1 MINAIIINY
10 ISFNTSVGRIKFQ
23 NGTMMK
29 STTEANY
36 LGAVMNDNDKAET
49 SQEIRRR
56 ILSTMPI
63 LKRLDIFW
71 NKTNCG
77 KSWKWLVYN
86 SIIISRLLYGLESL
100 QTTDN
105 TGKLLNTFQLKGL
118 RKILHLHTTYLNR
131 NNSNEFVYQRAN
143 EIIGAPFQGFLCKIR
158 PLILTEILETK
169 RLKLL
174 GHVLRRPRSHP

>member
-71 NKTNCG
+71 NKTNCSE
-77 KSWKWLVYN
+77 SWKLLVYN
-86 SIIISRLLYGLESL
+86 SVIISRLLYGLESL

-105 TGKLLNTFQLKGL
+105 TGKLLNTF
-118 RKILHLHTTYLNR
+118 
-131 NNSNEFVYQRAN
+131 
-143 EIIGAPFQGFLCKIR
+143 
-158 PLILTEILETK
+158 
-169 RLKLL
+169 
-174 GHVLRRPRSHP
+174 